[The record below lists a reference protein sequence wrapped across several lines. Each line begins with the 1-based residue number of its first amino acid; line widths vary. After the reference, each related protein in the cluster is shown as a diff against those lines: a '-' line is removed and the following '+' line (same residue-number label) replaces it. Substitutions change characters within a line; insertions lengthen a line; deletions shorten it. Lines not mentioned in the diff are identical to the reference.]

1 MEQGNGRRNFTLAL
15 ELLCHHSCGSAVA
28 AFCLSWSHRVQLVQ
42 AVPTKCAATLQQVYN
57 IVLIH
62 RRRIKTEEKVSL
74 QDGIYLIP
82 CHVAV
87 CFALEDLN
95 NRMNC
100 TRMSCKKK
108 MYILSLSFKIV
119 LGKIASAAR
128 NYINA
133 ATQTSL
139 RSPFPFLLFI
149 SFFYVLIPCYRMF
162 FLNLYVLP
170 YTSTYCRIKCSF
182 CEIFS

>member
-1 MEQGNGRRNFTLAL
+1 M
-15 ELLCHHSCGSAVA
+15 
-28 AFCLSWSHRVQLVQ
+28 
-42 AVPTKCAATLQQVYN
+42 
-57 IVLIH
+57 
-62 RRRIKTEEKVSL
+62 

-108 MYILSLSFKIV
+108 MYILTLFFKIV
-119 LGKIASAAR
+119 LGKIASVAR

-182 CEIFS
+182 CEIFSYIFFSSFWFLSFKIGRKKIEKIAFYYDFEVLCCLGRIANIFANS